1 VSVFGT
7 TDLAVFI
14 VSGLL
19 LNITPGQDTLYI
31 LGRST
36 TQGARAGCVA
46 ALAIG
51 AGCLVHTC
59 AAALGLSAL
68 LMASSTA
75 FAIVK
80 WLGAAYLVWM
90 GIDLLRERAAPANV
104 PTENMTGRQHAPTL
118 NMSYRRIFA
127 QGFLTNVLNPK
138 VALFFV
144 AFLPQFVAVDAPNKM
159 LAFLFLGIVFD
170 VNGTAWNLLVAWT
183 AGRAST
189 RIAPRARRWANR
201 VLGGAL
207 VFVGVRLAASRL
219 G

>member
-1 VSVFGT
+1 
-7 TDLAVFI
+7 
-14 VSGLL
+14 
-19 LNITPGQDTLYI
+19 
-31 LGRST
+31 
-36 TQGARAGCVA
+36 GCIA

-80 WLGAAYLVWM
+80 GLGAAYLVWM

-104 PTENMTGRQHAPTL
+104 QAENTTGRQHAPTS
-118 NMSYRRIFA
+118 NMSYRRSFA

-144 AFLPQFVAVDAPNKM
+144 AFLPQFVSVDAPNKM
-159 LAFLFLGIVFD
+159 LAFLFLGIV
-170 VNGTAWNLLVAWT
+170 
-183 AGRAST
+183 
-189 RIAPRARRWANR
+189 
-201 VLGGAL
+201 
-207 VFVGVRLAASRL
+207 
-219 G
+219 